1 VEFILEDLKKI
12 IDNSTGNSTGGL
24 DFQKIKDNSSA
35 VPATPPV
42 PAIPKHNYIVKLR

>member
-1 VEFILEDLKKI
+1 MEDFKKI

-35 VPATPPV
+35 VPAAV
-42 PAIPKHNYIVKLR
+42 GSILSRPKDGYGWLLHLD